1 MDFGIKTKIIKMDI
15 FSALEDDEIDELL
28 EILHSVS
35 LNEGDKLFSQGDS
48 SDNIYIVTKG
58 ILTIVHYKEGYGE
71 LMVNR
76 IIEGELV
83 GEMGVITGLPR
94 TMSVYASSKVGSS

>member
-1 MDFGIKTKIIKMDI
+1 MDFGIKTKIKKMDI

-48 SDNIYIVTKG
+48 SEKIYSVTKG
-58 ILTIVHYKEGYGE
+58 RLTIVHYKEG
-71 LMVNR
+71 
-76 IIEGELV
+76 
-83 GEMGVITGLPR
+83 
-94 TMSVYASSKVGSS
+94 